1 MGIAM
6 SSPTQSAWPETPAPH
21 SPSSG
26 APGQPP
32 GRRVPKVLK
41 ILLVT
46 VVTLVVL
53 CAGLAG
59 ITAIVLYGD
68 YSVQYP
74 ARFGAPAR
82 IGSLVHTTNP
92 ALLQGERDVAAQLRK
107 SGMKQP
113 FAAFYED
120 QSDPRH
126 GVFVA
131 GSTQRVL
138 LPRFEV
144 AGAFHTIQGDGI
156 KIDDM
161 RRVDAGKVGGTV
173 QCGTAAD
180 ANSDSVIC
188 AWADHG
194 SVGVIRLGNRSL
206 KEAADVVREIRGA
219 AIIRD

>member
-1 MGIAM
+1 M
-6 SSPTQSAWPETPAPH
+6 SSPTQSVWPDVPDAHAAP
-21 SPSSG
+21 
-26 APGQPP
+26 PGQESPATAP
-32 GRRVPKVLK
+32 ARRGRKALK
-41 ILLVT
+41 ALLVT
-46 VVTLVVL
+46 VLALVVI
-53 CAGLAG
+53 CVGAAG
-59 ITAIVLYGD
+59 IVAIVLYGD

-82 IGSLVHTTNP
+82 IGSLVHTSAP
-92 ALLQGERDVAAQLRK
+92 SLLQGERDVTAQLRK

-144 AGAFHTIQGDGI
+144 AGAFHTIEGDGI
-156 KIDDM
+156 EIKDM
-161 RRVDAGKVGGTV
+161 QRIDAGKPGGTV
-173 QCGTAAD
+173 QCGTATD
-180 ANSDSVIC
+180 AISDSVIC

-194 SVGVIRLGNRSL
+194 SIGVIRLGNRTI
-206 KEAADVVREIRGA
+206 KEAGDVVREIRGA
-219 AIIRD
+219 AIVRD